1 MRSYTL
7 RNLIYKVQ
15 AIKYVVVIAAAV
27 SARLPPPPQSLLN
40 KGRALMPALGAS
52 QEFFQIA
59 EDESIVQRRTEKSEW
74 Q

>member
-15 AIKYVVVIAAAV
+15 AIKNVVVIAAAA
-27 SARLPPPPQSLLN
+27 SARLPPPQSPLN

>member
-1 MRSYTL
+1 M
-7 RNLIYKVQ
+7 Q
-15 AIKYVVVIAAAV
+15 AIKYVVVIGAAA
-27 SARLPPPPQSLLN
+27 SARLPPPPQSPLN

-74 Q
+74 QQGILQLLAIHKV